1 MKKFN
6 TKMIVT
12 LGLLAAIEIVFS
24 RFLSINMWNIKIGFS
39 FVPLAVAGML
49 YGPLPA
55 GITAV
60 IADLIGAT
68 LFPSGQ
74 FFPGFTLTTFLV
86 GITFGVFLYQK
97 QTPVR
102 ILLAVAVNQICLSL
116 LLQSFWISTLY
127 ITPYWT
133 TLTSRIP
140 QILLMAPT
148 QFIVIGIMSKAL
160 SRIGKKALA

>member
-86 GITFGVFLYQK
+86 GVTFGVFLYKK

-102 ILLAVAVNQICLSL
+102 ILLAVAVNQLCLSM

-140 QILLMAPT
+140 QVLLMAPT
-148 QFIVIGIMSKAL
+148 QFIVIGIMAKAL

>member
-1 MKKFN
+1 MKKLN

-86 GITFGVFLYQK
+86 GVTFGVFLYQK

-102 ILLAVAVNQICLSL
+102 ILLAVAVNQLCLSL

-127 ITPYWT
+127 LTPYWT

-140 QILLMAPT
+140 QVLLMAPT
-148 QFIVIGIMSKAL
+148 QFIVIGIMAKAL